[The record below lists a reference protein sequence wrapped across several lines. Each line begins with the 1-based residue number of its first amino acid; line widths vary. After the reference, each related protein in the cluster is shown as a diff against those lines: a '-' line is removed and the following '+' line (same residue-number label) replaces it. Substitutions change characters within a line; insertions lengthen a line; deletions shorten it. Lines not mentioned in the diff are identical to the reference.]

1 MQSGKSYLRPSP
13 MCEVVAGPADDGD
26 GAILRLQNGAL
37 QAGLASR
44 LALAIQRCLLLG
56 SLHGF

>member
-1 MQSGKSYLRPSP
+1 

-26 GAILRLQNGAL
+26 GAMLRLQNGAL

-56 SLHGF
+56 TWILLVITSICL